1 MKNTSEMKNTLDGI
15 KSMVDIAKE
24 KMNKLG
30 NTGREITQ
38 NRHKKDVGSEHQ

>member
-1 MKNTSEMKNTLDGI
+1 
-15 KSMVDIAKE
+15 MVDIAKE

-38 NRHKKDVGSEHQ
+38 NRHKKDVGSEHQWSVEQLQTP